1 MPRFTIKD
9 LLLSAACISVGFA
22 LLGLIYRMAPGV
34 NEVGLPIW
42 FVGGMLVG
50 AGVFVP
56 FKRPGLGAIAGVVV
70 QHWLFFIA
78 VRVWGNTPVDSY
90 APLFIFALLLTA
102 AMAFVWLVWA
112 ITRPR

>member
-9 LLLSAACISVGFA
+9 LLLSAACISLGLA

-34 NEVGLPIW
+34 KEVGLPIW
-42 FVGGMLVG
+42 FMGGILVG

-56 FKRPGLGAIAGVVV
+56 FKRPGIGAIVGVVV
-70 QHWLFFIA
+70 QHALFF
-78 VRVWGNTPVDSY
+78 VVVSLRGNTSVVNY
-90 APLFIFALLLTA
+90 TPLFTLAVLLTG
-102 AMAFVWLVWA
+102 AMAAAWFLWT